1 MAVVTKEELL
11 NSISEIVGE
20 DSSDN
25 VISLIENVTDTI
37 DSLSEAAADSTDW
50 KQKYEDNDNE
60 WRAKYKAR
68 FFESGS
74 DETDVEESVEVP
86 DEDVVEE
93 KTTYE
98 DLFEEE
104 D

>member
-11 NSISEIVGE
+11 NAISEIVGE
-20 DSSDN
+20 DNSDN

-37 DSLSEAAADSTDW
+37 DSLTEAAADSTDW
-50 KQKYEDNDNE
+50 RQKYEDNDNE

-68 FFESGS
+68 FFDTGDDES
-74 DETDVEESVEVP
+74 VEESIEEIE
-86 DEDVVEE
+86 DEDDEVE

-104 D
+104 G

>member
-1 MAVVTKEELL
+1 MAVVTKEEIL
-11 NSISEIVGE
+11 NAINEIVGE
-20 DSSDN
+20 DSSDK

-37 DSLSEAAADSTDW
+37 DSLTEAAADSTDW

-68 FFESGS
+68 FFDTG
-74 DETDVEESVEVP
+74 DDESVEDV
-86 DEDVVEE
+86 EQVVEDDEVE

-104 D
+104 G

>member
-11 NSISEIVGE
+11 NAISEIVGE

-37 DSLSEAAADSTDW
+37 DSLTEAAADSTDW

-68 FFESGS
+68 FFDSG
-74 DETDVEESVEVP
+74 DDESVEEVEEVVED
-86 DEDVVEE
+86 DEVEE

-104 D
+104 G

>member
-86 DEDVVEE
+86 EENVDE

>member
-1 MAVVTKEELL
+1 MAVVTKEDLL

-25 VISLIENVTDTI
+25 VLTLIENVTDTF
-37 DSLSEAAADSTDW
+37 DSLSEAAADSIDW
-50 KQKYEDNDNE
+50 KQKYEENDNE

-86 DEDVVEE
+86 DEDVEE
-93 KTTYE
+93 KTTFD

>member
-11 NSISEIVGE
+11 NAISEIVGE
-20 DSSDN
+20 DNSDN

-68 FFESGS
+68 FFDNGDESV
-74 DETDVEESVEVP
+74 EDVEELVED
-86 DEDVVEE
+86 DEVEE

>member
-1 MAVVTKEELL
+1 MAVVTKDELL
-11 NSISEIVGE
+11 NSINDIVGE
-20 DSSDN
+20 DSSDK

-37 DSLSEAAADSTDW
+37 DSLTEAAADSTDW
-50 KQKYEDNDNE
+50 KQKFEDNDNQ

-68 FFESGS
+68 FFDTG
-74 DETDVEESVEVP
+74 DDESVEEVEEVIED
-86 DEDVVEE
+86 DEVEE